1 MAPVEVL
8 PEGQATEDG
17 ESSSSVDKVVAQV
30 DERSGPGPGSGP
42 KGWSKGEMER
52 PRQNSN
58 KGWFARMLC
67 CLMPRAQRG
76 GYDDWNNGNGDDTEF
91 NRDATEA
98 ELGGHRA
105 LDADGKPQPHIAVAV
120 APQAPIRDLINSP
133 RSHAEARGMRDF
145 SADDDRDLEA
155 PAPPPAS
162 ANPIIYSVDVA
173 PGRARLVFTASSST
187 PAGSAGWIPRG
198 VPIPSE
204 GERWAGYPNCVIGP
218 AHEMDRKKKT
228 LVLDLDETLVHSSF
242 KPVADADYI
251 IPVDIDG
258 RVLDVYV
265 LKRPHL
271 DEFLRHVGAK
281 FEVVVFTASL
291 AKYADPLLDL
301 LDVSKVVRWR
311 LFREA
316 CQPFEGNYVK
326 NLLCLGRELSKTIIV
341 DNSPHSYIF
350 QPENAV
356 PISTFIDDMGDQ
368 DLLSLL
374 ECLDVLADCDDV
386 RNGIAGMGIQP
397 FPDDFM

>member
-17 ESSSSVDKVVAQV
+17 ESSSSVDKVGAARRGPAAPLARPRVRFIDARTSVARRGHSAPPRPQVVAQV

-76 GYDDWNNGNGDDTEF
+76 GYDDWNNGNGDGEPRAGPCLRIGIPAAARGKDRAPPSADTEF

-228 LVLDLDETLVHSSF
+228 LVRCSRCMQAPRPRLGRPGQAHGRLTLT
-242 KPVADADYI
+242 
-251 IPVDIDG
+251 
-258 RVLDVYV
+258 
-265 LKRPHL
+265 
-271 DEFLRHVGAK
+271 VGADGWGWPWRSRRCW
-281 FEVVVFTASL
+281 TWTRRWSTR
-291 AKYADPLLDL
+291 
-301 LDVSKVVRWR
+301 VSSPSPTPTTSYRW
-311 LFREA
+311 
-316 CQPFEGNYVK
+316 
-326 NLLCLGRELSKTIIV
+326 T
-341 DNSPHSYIF
+341 
-350 QPENAV
+350 
-356 PISTFIDDMGDQ
+356 STGGCWTSMF
-368 DLLSLL
+368 
-374 ECLDVLADCDDV
+374 
-386 RNGIAGMGIQP
+386 
-397 FPDDFM
+397 